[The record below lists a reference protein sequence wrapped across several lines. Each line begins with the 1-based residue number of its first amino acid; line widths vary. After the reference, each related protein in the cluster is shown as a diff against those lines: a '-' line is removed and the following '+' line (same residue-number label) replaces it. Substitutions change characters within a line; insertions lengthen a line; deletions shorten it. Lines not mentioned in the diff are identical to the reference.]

1 MPRKERVN
9 GVLRESI
16 DEELEHGSNNSAIV
30 RVNDSAIAGYALG
43 LLDRFIA
50 GARVAKRMPGEC
62 RKLRNPLE
70 SIIFEGVRGRYHP
83 EKKRLKTR
91 SSGF

>member
-1 MPRKERVN
+1 M
-9 GVLRESI
+9 LRESI
-16 DEELEHGSNNSAIV
+16 DEELEHGSNNSAST
-30 RVNDSAIAGYALG
+30 RVNDSAIAVYALG

-50 GARVAKRMPGEC
+50 GARVARRMPGEC
-62 RKLRNPLE
+62 RKVRNPLE

-91 SSGF
+91 FNAF